1 MDLDRFEQFKR
12 EADIVIENSM
22 WVTQEI
28 DKVIK
33 EEEYYATNPDLD
45 TYERMEQR
53 YTLMKELQNRADVE
67 SRIDANHRH
76 KYKDLYDIDF

>member
-12 EADIVIENSM
+12 ESTMVIENSI

-28 DKVIK
+28 DKVL
-33 EEEYYATNPDLD
+33 EEEAFYASNPYLD
-45 TYERMEQR
+45 TYELMER
-53 YTLMKELQNRADVE
+53 RCALMNELQNRADVE